1 MNILLIED
9 DPTDM
14 KLFSAVLIDGGHTV
28 CEKISAEQA
37 IAEIRSRQPELI
49 LVDLKLPRMDGLTL
63 VQMLKSAPETWSIP
77 VIAMTAAPEEFTRQA
92 ALAAGCSAFIQKPI
106 DTRAL
111 ATQVESVMLKSHS

>member
-37 IAEIRSRQPELI
+37 IAEIKTRRPEFILI
-49 LVDLKLPRMDGLTL
+49 DLKLPRMDGLTL
-63 VQMLKSAPETWSIP
+63 VRMLRSEPATWSIP
-77 VIAMTAAPEEFTRQA
+77 IVAMTAAPEEFTRQA

-111 ATQVESVMLKSHS
+111 AKQVEAVMLNSNS

>member
-14 KLFSAVLIDGGHTV
+14 KLFSAVLIEGGHTV

-37 IAEIRSRQPELI
+37 ISEIRRRRPELI
-49 LVDLKLPRMDGLTL
+49 LIDLKLPRMDGLTL
-63 VQMLKSAPETWSIP
+63 VRMLKGEPETWSIP
-77 VIAMTAAPEEFTRQA
+77 VIAITAAPEDFSRQA

-111 ATQVESVMLKSHS
+111 ANQVEAVMLNSNS